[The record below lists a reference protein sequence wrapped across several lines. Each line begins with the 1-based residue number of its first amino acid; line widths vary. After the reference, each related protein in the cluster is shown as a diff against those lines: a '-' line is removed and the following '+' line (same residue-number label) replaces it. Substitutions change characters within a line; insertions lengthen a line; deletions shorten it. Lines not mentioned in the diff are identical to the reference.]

1 MPNFNKSKRIDKTN
15 FSAKTPELYN
25 KKNPLNYH
33 TGGQSGKRGVKK
45 GYAKLDKSKMADFK
59 GGYAPIGGAGGL
71 GRFAGAFANT
81 AKQYLK
87 KSGVFGKNILSA
99 AKQVKGALK
108 PKTTREKVT
117 GMSEKYFKSVEE
129 SFKKNPDLKK
139 SSSGY
144 YIFRK

>member
-1 MPNFNKSKRIDKTN
+1 MPNFNKSKIIDKTN

-33 TGGQSGKRGVKK
+33 TGGQSGKRSVKK
-45 GYAKLDKSKMADFK
+45 EYAKLDKSKMADFK

-81 AKQYLK
+81 AKQYLTR
-87 KSGVFGKNILSA
+87 SGFVGRNILSA
-99 AKQVKGALK
+99 FKQARKAKK
-108 PKTTREKVT
+108 KTTRERVT

-129 SFKKNPDLKK
+129 SLKKNPDLKK

-144 YIFRK
+144 YTFK

>member
-1 MPNFNKSKRIDKTN
+1 MPKFNKSKRIDKTN

-33 TGGQSGKRGVKK
+33 TVGQSGKRGVKK
-45 GYAKLDKSKMADFK
+45 GYAKIDKSKMADFK
-59 GGYAPIGGAGGL
+59 GGTAPIGGAGGL

-81 AKQYLK
+81 AKQYLTR
-87 KSGVFGKNILSA
+87 SGFIGRNILSA
-99 AKQVKGALK
+99 FKQARKAKN
-108 PKTTREKVT
+108 KTTREQVT

-129 SFKKNPDLKK
+129 SFKKNPKLKK

-144 YIFRK
+144 YTFK